1 MALDTELR
9 ATTYAGNASTV
20 IPYPILFP
28 YLEAADIKVQVTAL
42 GAVSATLLSESAYT
56 VHEPV
61 DGGAYVTTTAAYP
74 ATTTVEVFR
83 FMDYLQPLVMPEGGK
98 LSSVTLEQALD
109 RVTMLAMQGGD
120 GGYSI
125 PSAGSRDS
133 AIFADAGT
141 RAVTAASRVGQL
153 GVQLDNGS
161 VWRALST
168 YAGDWQEIMPA
179 IRSNERNVHT
189 QAQLQA
195 AFAETDAL
203 TIYVRKD
210 IELDDVLTMGANK
223 TLVMDD
229 YRFSQSG
236 DGGGLI
242 LMGVVVADRKQIF
255 SGFAAGEIIG
265 SFGGTD
271 VFPEWWGL
279 EDGYHDRAIN
289 CAVKASTLVTAA
301 NNFGI
306 KVSLA
311 NRVYD
316 VSAPIDMSCGAVTLE
331 GAGSNLTYLRSTVN
345 WLPTW
350 IKAEVWGASGDPANH
365 AAMIWIGSDLGLG
378 TNRSFR
384 NKVKGMEIECGNASF
399 AHRTGGLLRVSGISS
414 KSFVEECSMIEDVSI
429 VSASG
434 FGIGFCR
441 HKAPGGSFTSAI
453 VNGLSIRDFWI
464 TGPTFRDAYPM
475 YFSQWTNN
483 CSVDTGTIGPSL
495 AKSISADYGTNTS
508 PANGG
513 FDTTPEGVATYPLP
527 AWIVTYPLIGIRAA
541 GNLSISNVHFEGMVI
556 GVHCEYNNS
565 GGNSIALTNLNF
577 LSLHDPIA
585 ARGSVYINDGRS
597 GMDFATDADATAA
610 SVYNGTNSND
620 TLRYFGYGCG
630 VLISKGQF
638 MTGTGGT
645 IPYNFFDRVVINGIH
660 GSGGVTYLLR
670 DALYGKNITAYGMG
684 QDPTSSGG
692 GISFYSRGNGYANAV
707 TRPYA
712 PIGGGSYDPA
722 NPTTSPSNTRTFFV
736 GPIY

>member
-161 VWRALST
+161 VWRAIST

-255 SGFAAGEIIG
+255 SGFAAGEISG
-265 SFGGTD
+265 SFGQEA

-279 EDGYHDRAIN
+279 VDNLHDVAIN
-289 CAVKASTLVTAA
+289 CAVQAGRLVSSG
-301 NNFGI
+301 FGL

-311 NRVYD
+311 ARVYD
-316 VSAPIDMSCGAVTLE
+316 VSAPIDLSGKAITLE
-331 GAGSNLTYLRSTVN
+331 GAGSNLTYLRATTA
-345 WLPTW
+345 WAPTW

-365 AAMIWIGSDLGLG
+365 AALIWIGSDLNQGSNSSYR
-378 TNRSFR
+378 T
-384 NKVKGMEIECGNASF
+384 KVKGMEIQCYNASF
-399 AHRTGGLLRVSGISS
+399 KHRAGSLLRVSGISS
-414 KSFVEECSMIEDVSI
+414 KGYVEECSVITDI
-429 VSASG
+429 VVTNASG

-441 HKAPGGSFTSAI
+441 HKSSGGAFSAAI
-453 VNGLSIRDFWI
+453 INGLDISSCWIIGATFSDFY
-464 TGPTFRDAYPM
+464 GM

-483 CSVDTGTIGPSL
+483 CTVRNVTVDIGL
-495 AKSISADYGTNTS
+495 AKSISSQYGVVVASDTS
-508 PANGG
+508 SEG
-513 FDTTPEGVATYPLP
+513 TTIYPVP
-527 AWIVTYPLIGIRAA
+527 AWICTYPHTAIYAA
-541 GNLSISNVHFEGMVI
+541 GYITFTDIHIEGAVVGIFIPETGGASNVVATNIKAYGMMDRARSAVYELD
-556 GVHCEYNNS
+556 GKS
-565 GGNSIALTNLNF
+565 GA
-577 LSLHDPIA
+577 DPP
-585 ARGSVYINDGRS
+585 SN
-597 GMDFATDADATAA
+597 TD
-610 SVYNGTNSND
+610 Y
-620 TLRYFGYGCG
+620 YGYGCA
-630 VLISKGQF
+630 VLIAGASETASTPTLNWKGSA
-638 MTGTGGT
+638 TLTAVGT
-645 IPYNFFDRVVINGIH
+645 NGACC
-660 GSGGVTYLLR
+660 YLVR
-670 DALYGKNITAYGMG
+670 DAAYGVNRSMFGMG
-684 QDPTSSGG
+684 QFPAGDLGG
-692 GISFYSRGNGYANAV
+692 RFSFYTRGNIYARS
-707 TRPYA
+707 TTSPYA
-712 PIGGGSYDPA
+712 LIGGGTYDPA
-722 NPTTSPSNTRTFFV
+722 NPTTSPSNTRTFFI